1 MNVTVIP
8 AEERHI
14 PGYHAALD
22 AVARER
28 RWLCFLE
35 APPIE
40 KSAAFVRELLGGAGV
55 QIVAVTEAGTVVGWC
70 DIARGGRESIRHTGH
85 LGMGLL
91 KDYRGQ
97 GLGRKLM
104 EAAISAA
111 KTQGMERVELE
122 VFASNSPAIT
132 LYRKLGFREEGRKL
146 KARKIDGAYDDIVV
160 MALFLA

>member
-1 MNVTVIP
+1 MISIVP

-14 PGYHAALD
+14 AGYHAALD

-55 QIVAVTEAGTVVGWC
+55 QVVAVSEAGAVVGWC
-70 DIARGGRESIRHTGH
+70 DIALGERESIRHAGH

-104 EAAISAA
+104 EAALTAVKA
-111 KTQGMERVELE
+111 QGVERVELE
-122 VFASNSPAIT
+122 VYASNAAAVT

-146 KARKIDGAYDDIVV
+146 KARKIDGAYDDVLV
-160 MALFLA
+160 MALFP